1 MIKLG
6 SVPLEARL
14 LAIKSAARQGSPA
27 SWLLHKQRMH
37 AAATQYAAW
46 LVNANLESRP

>member
-6 SVPLEARL
+6 SVPLEASL

-27 SWLLHKQRMH
+27 SWLLHRQRMH
-37 AAATQYAAW
+37 AAAAQYAAS
-46 LVNANLESRP
+46 LISANLESRP